1 MVNLMLRDRRS
12 APGDRHGERLGERL
26 GDKQGERLGG
36 GHSERLGD
44 GHGDSR
50 DKGQASIEFAGVLF
64 LLLIAGLAAIQL
76 GLAAYSVQQAG
87 TASRAAARAASQY
100 DGGWEQVGE
109 SSMSDWLANDTT
121 FDRDP
126 GFDDVKVTAEVQIP
140 SIFPA
145 LFDLGTAKRDTT
157 MPMD

>member
-1 MVNLMLRDRRS
+1 MVNRMLRGRRS
-12 APGDRHGERLGERL
+12 APGDGHGDR
-26 GDKQGERLGG
+26 
-36 GHSERLGD
+36 
-44 GHGDSR
+44 HGDSR
-50 DKGQASIEFAGVLF
+50 DRGQASIEFAGVLF

-100 DGGWEQVGE
+100 DAGWEQVGQ

-121 FDRDP
+121 FDRDQ
-126 GFDDVKVTAEVQIP
+126 GFDDVKVTAEVEIP

-145 LFDLGTAKRDTT
+145 LFDLGSAERDTT